1 MVWLKVCLFVLTE
14 FRNVTNG
21 QTDRQ
26 TLHDGI
32 GHACTNCTAK
42 IKEASDRH
50 TQLKTILPRSY
61 IACNNKKNSCG
72 GGCYRWL
79 AAVVVVVEAALVAAA

>member
-1 MVWLKVCLFVLTE
+1 M
-14 FRNVTNG
+14 
-21 QTDRQ
+21 
-26 TLHDGI
+26 
-32 GHACTNCTAK
+32 AK

-61 IACNNKKNSCG
+61 IACNNKNSCG

-79 AAVVVVVEAALVAAA
+79 EAVVVVVEAALVAAA